1 MEFKEQVSFHLVKP
15 INSEKFSGEK
25 NLEITENLWQNSL
38 ELRNSSVKRHTWMT
52 EWCEEGVRHT
62 DSECHD
68 LLVFRGWH
76 LLLQKANAKWN
87 KASVPWSYH
96 DVNIGLGSL
105 EVDYSNGCCRIV
117 HSSYTGKE
125 IRKKTV
131 TEEAGK
137 RLTLSRYGI
146 LMWGLNQL
154 RKLVALQKNPNLRQ
168 LVSISY
174 CHPVMGYPLWE
185 SQYSADATMPRE
197 TQVASRNK

>member
-1 MEFKEQVSFHLVKP
+1 MEFKEQVIFHLVRP

-38 ELRNSSVKRHTWMT
+38 ELRNSSVKRYTWMT
-52 EWCEEGVRHT
+52 EWHI
-62 DSECHD
+62 DSECHV

-87 KASVPWSYH
+87 KVSLPWSYH

-105 EVDYSNGCCRIV
+105 QVDYSNGCCRIV

-125 IRKKTV
+125 IRKTV

-154 RKLVALQKNPNLRQ
+154 CKLVALQKNPNLRQ

-174 CHPVMGYPLWE
+174 WHSVMGYPLWE
-185 SQYSADATMPRE
+185 SQYTADATMPRE
-197 TQVASRNK
+197 TQVAQRNK

>member
-1 MEFKEQVSFHLVKP
+1 MEFKEQVIFHLVRP

-38 ELRNSSVKRHTWMT
+38 ELRNSSVKRYTWMT
-52 EWCEEGVRHT
+52 EWHI
-62 DSECHD
+62 DSECHV
-68 LLVFRGWH
+68 LLVFREWH

-87 KASVPWSYH
+87 KVSLPWSYH

-105 EVDYSNGCCRIV
+105 QVDYSNGCWRIV

-125 IRKKTV
+125 IRKPV

-154 RKLVALQKNPNLRQ
+154 CKLVALQKKSQSHAIGVHIL
-168 LVSISY
+168 LSFCDGIF
-174 CHPVMGYPLWE
+174 HLGKPVHCWCNHAQRDT
-185 SQYSADATMPRE
+185 SS
-197 TQVASRNK
+197 SKK